1 MKELILLGASGSIGT
16 QTLDIVREFNDKFQV
31 LGLSVGSDLE
41 KAKKIIEEFKPK
53 MVVTKTL
60 EDLNELKNLFKDV
73 DFDYG
78 DSGLINLAT
87 FEKENLNVTWVVA
100 LVGTVGLLPTI
111 EAIKVKRNI
120 ALANKETLVIAGEI
134 VMNLARE
141 NNVTIFPIDSE
152 HSAIYQGLVGENHN
166 DIKKLIIT
174 ASGGSLREYSREALA
189 KVTKEEALAHPNW
202 KMGAK
207 ITIDS
212 ATMMNKGFEV
222 IEAHHLFNVGYDKIE
237 TIIHK
242 ESIIHSIVEFN
253 DSQMKA
259 QMANSD
265 MRMPI
270 LYALSYPQ
278 RLEYQNELNLVG
290 KNLTFEQM
298 DFDRFPCL
306 KMAYEAAI
314 KGNIYPTVLNASND
328 CAVRLFLEDK
338 ISFLMIEEII
348 KEALSEATSVSEL
361 SLEVILETEKNVRE
375 KIIKKLH
382 TKYFA
387 IPTWPTK

>member
-1 MKELILLGASGSIGT
+1 MKELVLLGASGSIGT
-16 QTLDIVREFNDKFQV
+16 QTLDIVREFNDKFRV

-78 DSGLINLAT
+78 DNGLINLAT
-87 FEKENLNVTWVVA
+87 FEKENLNVTLVVA

-174 ASGGSLREYSREALA
+174 ASGGSLREYSREALT

-290 KNLTFEQM
+290 KKLTFEQM

-375 KIIKKLH
+375 KIIKK
-382 TKYFA
+382 YERG
-387 IPTWPTK
+387 I

>member
-60 EDLNELKNLFKDV
+60 EDLNELKSLFKDI

-78 DSGLINLAT
+78 DNGLINLAT
-87 FEKENLNVTWVVA
+87 FEKENLNVTLVVA

-189 KVTKEEALAHPNW
+189 TVTKEEALAHPNW

-222 IEAHHLFNVGYDKIE
+222 IEAHHLFNIGYDKIE

-278 RLEYQNELNLVG
+278 RLEYKNELNLVG

-375 KIIKKLH
+375 KIIKK
-382 TKYFA
+382 YERG
-387 IPTWPTK
+387 I

>member
-78 DSGLINLAT
+78 DNGLINLAT
-87 FEKENLNVTWVVA
+87 FEKENLNVTLVVA

-174 ASGGSLREYSREALA
+174 ASGGSLREYSREALT

-375 KIIKKLH
+375 KIIKK
-382 TKYFA
+382 YERG
-387 IPTWPTK
+387 I

>member
-78 DSGLINLAT
+78 DNGLINLAT
-87 FEKENLNVTWVVA
+87 FEKENLNVTLVVA

-222 IEAHHLFNVGYDKIE
+222 IEAHHLFNIGYDKIE

-278 RLEYQNELNLVG
+278 RLEYKNELNLVG

-375 KIIKKLH
+375 KIIKK
-382 TKYFA
+382 YERG
-387 IPTWPTK
+387 I

>member
-16 QTLDIVREFNDKFQV
+16 QTLDIVRDFSDKFRV

-60 EDLNELKNLFKDV
+60 EDLNELKIIFKDV

-87 FEKENLNVTWVVA
+87 FEKENLNVTLVVA

-111 EAIKVKRNI
+111 KAIKIKRNI

-174 ASGGSLREYSREALA
+174 ASGGSLREYSREDLA

-375 KIIKKLH
+375 KIIKK
-382 TKYFA
+382 YERG
-387 IPTWPTK
+387 I

>member
-16 QTLDIVREFNDKFQV
+16 QTLDIVREFNDTFQV

-78 DSGLINLAT
+78 DNGLINLAT
-87 FEKENLNVTWVVA
+87 FEKENLNVTLVVA

-111 EAIKVKRNI
+111 EAIKIKRNI

-222 IEAHHLFNVGYDKIE
+222 IEAHHLFNIGYDKIE

-278 RLEYQNELNLVG
+278 RLEYKNELNLVG
-290 KNLTFEQM
+290 KNLTFQQM

-375 KIIKKLH
+375 KIIKK
-382 TKYFA
+382 YERG
-387 IPTWPTK
+387 I

>member
-1 MKELILLGASGSIGT
+1 MKDLILLGASGSIGT
-16 QTLDIVREFNDKFQV
+16 QTLDIVREFNDKFRV

-60 EDLNELKNLFKDV
+60 EDLNELKCLFKDV
-73 DFDYG
+73 EFDYG
-78 DSGLINLAT
+78 DSGLINLAI
-87 FEKENLNVTWVVA
+87 FEKENLNVTLVVA

-111 EAIKVKRNI
+111 EAIKIKRNV

-152 HSAIYQGLVGENHN
+152 HSAIYQALVGENHN

-222 IEAHHLFNVGYDKIE
+222 IEAHHLFNIGYDKIE

-298 DFDRFPCL
+298 DFNRFPCL

-348 KEALSEATSVSEL
+348 KEALSEANSVSEL
-361 SLEVILETEKNVRE
+361 TLEVILETEKNVRE
-375 KIIKKLH
+375 KIIKK
-382 TKYFA
+382 YERG
-387 IPTWPTK
+387 I

>member
-1 MKELILLGASGSIGT
+1 MKELVLLGASGSIGT
-16 QTLDIVREFNDKFQV
+16 QTLDIVREFNDKFRV
-31 LGLSVGSDLE
+31 LGLSVGSDLK

-60 EDLNELKNLFKDV
+60 EDLNELKSLFKDI

-78 DSGLINLAT
+78 DNGLINLAT
-87 FEKENLNVTWVVA
+87 FEKENLNVTLVVA

-174 ASGGSLREYSREALA
+174 ASGGSLREYSREALV

-278 RLEYQNELNLVG
+278 RLEYKNELNLVG

-298 DFDRFPCL
+298 DFNRFPCL

-375 KIIKKLH
+375 KIIKK
-382 TKYFA
+382 YGRG
-387 IPTWPTK
+387 I

>member
-1 MKELILLGASGSIGT
+1 MKDLILLGASGSIGT

-60 EDLNELKNLFKDV
+60 EDLNELKSLFKDV

-78 DSGLINLAT
+78 DNGLINLAT
-87 FEKENLNVTWVVA
+87 FEKENLNVTLVVA

-278 RLEYQNELNLVG
+278 RLEYKNELNLVG

-375 KIIKKLH
+375 KIIKK
-382 TKYFA
+382 YERG
-387 IPTWPTK
+387 I

>member
-53 MVVTKTL
+53 LVVTKTL

-78 DSGLINLAT
+78 DNGLINLAT
-87 FEKENLNVTWVVA
+87 FEKENLNVTLVVA

-111 EAIKVKRNI
+111 EAIKIKRNI

-375 KIIKKLH
+375 KIIKK
-382 TKYFA
+382 YERG
-387 IPTWPTK
+387 I

>member
-78 DSGLINLAT
+78 DNGLINLAT
-87 FEKENLNVTWVVA
+87 FEKENLNVTLVVA

-111 EAIKVKRNI
+111 EAIKIKRNI

-375 KIIKKLH
+375 KIIKK
-382 TKYFA
+382 YERG
-387 IPTWPTK
+387 I